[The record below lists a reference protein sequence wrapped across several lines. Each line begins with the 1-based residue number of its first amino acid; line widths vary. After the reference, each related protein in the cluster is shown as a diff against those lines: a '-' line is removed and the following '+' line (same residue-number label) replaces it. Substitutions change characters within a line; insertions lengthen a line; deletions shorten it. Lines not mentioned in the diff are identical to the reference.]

1 MSLLARYKLEGN
13 ANDEGGTYNGTATSV
28 TYATGKQGQA
38 GVFNGSAKIAV
49 NPATAFNIS
58 AITAMCWLKTSSP
71 GGSYRGVVQC
81 EPKWGMYL
89 LNSVLI
95 AYDQGGGGNK
105 STGVNV
111 ADGAWRHL
119 AYVFNSGVTNGS
131 KLYINGVSVLT
142 FTASLG
148 GGGLLSLFIGGD
160 QNNTQRIN
168 GTIDDVRLYN
178 TAMTA
183 GEVASIY
190 ASYLPS
196 RRRKLLAAAQ

>member
-13 ANDEGGTYNGTATSV
+13 ANDEGGTYNGSATSV
-28 TYATGKQGQA
+28 TYATGRQGQC

-49 NPATAFNIS
+49 NPATAFS
-58 AITAMCWLKTSSP
+58 ITKLTAACWLKTSSP
-71 GGSYRGVVQC
+71 GASYRAVLQC
-81 EPKWGMYL
+81 EPKWGIYL
-89 LNSVLI
+89 VNSVLI

-111 ADGAWRHL
+111 ADGNWRHI
-119 AYVFNSGVTNGS
+119 AYAFDSGVTNGS

-160 QNNTQRIN
+160 QNNNQRIN
-168 GTIDDVRLYN
+168 GSIDDVQIYN
-178 TAMTA
+178 HVMTA
-183 GEVASIY
+183 GEVASLY
-190 ASYLPS
+190 SSYNSSLLL
-196 RRRKLLAAAQ
+196 RRRRVA